1 MADLKKEYPGLY
13 SRAEYLLRLDGIPR
27 DNNPGF
33 ELLRKG
39 VLIAKVYGKL
49 PEDIFLEK
57 LKEGGT
63 IVPNNKD
70 LKKERDLALQW
81 MIEALEVADV
91 IPLDVHD
98 DVELLLYQYIRE
110 IANKL

>member
-13 SRAEYLLRLDGIPR
+13 ARAEYLLRLDGIPR

-33 ELLRKG
+33 ELLRKS
-39 VLIAKVYGKL
+39 VMIAKVYGRL
-49 PEDIFLEK
+49 PSDIFLEK

-70 LKKERDLALQW
+70 LRKDRDLALQW

-91 IPLDVHD
+91 IPLEHND
-98 DVELLLYQYIRE
+98 DVEILLYQYIRE
-110 IANKL
+110 IADKL

>member
-1 MADLKKEYPGLY
+1 MGDLKKEYPGLY

-33 ELLRKG
+33 ELLRKSI
-39 VLIAKVYGKL
+39 LIAKVYGRL
-49 PEDIFLEK
+49 PADIFLDK

-70 LKKERDLALQW
+70 LIKERDLALQW
-81 MIEALEVADV
+81 MIEALEVADI
-91 IPLDVHD
+91 IPLDHNE
-98 DVELLLYQYIRE
+98 DVELLLYHYIRE